1 MRASHLAV
9 DIVIPTITA
18 KETSM
23 TPTHENSQEYARQ
36 LDNDVLK
43 LRAMYIAMAQHLGSE
58 YL

>member
-1 MRASHLAV
+1 
-9 DIVIPTITA
+9 
-18 KETSM
+18 M